1 MNGGNWDKW
10 TIQSAITMDSAEGPR
25 VLVAHFVKRKY
36 GYEGHGTYNMY
47 TDRLLSHTCFCFAR
61 GRQCG

>member
-1 MNGGNWDKW
+1 
-10 TIQSAITMDSAEGPR
+10 MDTAEGPR

-36 GYEGHGTYNMY
+36 GYEGPGTYNMY
-47 TDRLLSHTCFCFAR
+47 TDRLLSHICFGFAR

>member
-10 TIQSAITMDSAEGPR
+10 TVKSAVTMDTAEGPR
-25 VLVAHFVKRKY
+25 VLVAHFVKRRY

-47 TDRLLSHTCFCFAR
+47 TDRLLSHT
-61 GRQCG
+61 